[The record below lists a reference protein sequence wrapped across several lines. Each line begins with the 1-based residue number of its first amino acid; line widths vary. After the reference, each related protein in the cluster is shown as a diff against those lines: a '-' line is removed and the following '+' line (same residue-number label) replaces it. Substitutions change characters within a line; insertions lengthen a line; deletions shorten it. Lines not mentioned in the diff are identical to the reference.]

1 MIKLITAAILI
12 FTVNFAVLA
21 DKQTPMEICAIIAGQ
36 SYNIMTFRQANGDL
50 VELMSLSDSEAFAIV
65 VKKAYA
71 RPLYQVQKNKQQ
83 EIQEFKNEMFIW
95 CMEQL

>member
-1 MIKLITAAILI
+1 MTKLITAAILI
-12 FTVNFAVLA
+12 FIVNFAVLA

-50 VELMSLSDSEAFAIV
+50 VELMSLSDNEAFAIV